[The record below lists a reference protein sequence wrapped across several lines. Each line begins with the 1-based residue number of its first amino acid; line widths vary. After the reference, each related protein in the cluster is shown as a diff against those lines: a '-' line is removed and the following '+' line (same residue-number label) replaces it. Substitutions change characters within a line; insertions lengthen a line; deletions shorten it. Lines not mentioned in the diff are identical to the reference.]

1 MILRDFSLKPY
12 CTHFG
17 KIWWYLVWSQSY
29 WPWISTHFKD
39 KCNVWSNPHK
49 MDVTLFLLQYMII
62 GTKLCINIHSNNTD
76 WMTYQLSWSD
86 VTARNYDTLN
96 FRNVYLLKDWEQA
109 YRVHKTK
116 MFIFIIKLTN
126 IDQETSK
133 VEGAKSALPQYYR
146 APKYWGYIGLKNEKN
161 ITCRVK
167 NSTYRVMV
175 HIGLKIA
182 KHSTYRVKK
191 CKRTLFWDHLWPY
204 LPKIWPM
211 RIF

>member
-1 MILRDFSLKPY
+1 
-12 CTHFG
+12 
-17 KIWWYLVWSQSY
+17 
-29 WPWISTHFKD
+29 
-39 KCNVWSNPHK
+39 
-49 MDVTLFLLQYMII
+49 
-62 GTKLCINIHSNNTD
+62 
-76 WMTYQLSWSD
+76 
-86 VTARNYDTLN
+86 
-96 FRNVYLLKDWEQA
+96 
-109 YRVHKTK
+109 

-191 CKRTLFWDHLWPY
+191 CKRTLFWGHLWPY